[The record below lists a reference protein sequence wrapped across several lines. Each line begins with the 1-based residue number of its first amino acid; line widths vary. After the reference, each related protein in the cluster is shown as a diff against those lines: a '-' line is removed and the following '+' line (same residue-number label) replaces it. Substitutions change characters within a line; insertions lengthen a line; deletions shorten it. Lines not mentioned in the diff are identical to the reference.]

1 VVSVTSQQSQP
12 TRAAF
17 WRRALAFL
25 VDGAILAVLG
35 FVLLAV
41 ASQLLGPTLQVELSG
56 STARVEASAWRS
68 EVNAL
73 LLAALGGGYF
83 VWSWTR
89 SGSSPGQA
97 LMRITV
103 EIAEGG
109 PGSALSVRRAV
120 LRWALLG
127 PPLGLAAAASVNAPL
142 VFLGVSVTSAVWF
155 SALMLTTLF
164 SASGRGLHDRLAGS
178 TVAQRR
184 RA

>member
-17 WRRALAFL
+17 WRRVLAFL
-25 VDGAILAVLG
+25 VDGAMLAVLG

-41 ASQLLGPTLQVELSG
+41 ASQLLGPTLRIELSG
-56 STARVEASAWRS
+56 SAAHVEASAWRS

-103 EIAEGG
+103 EIADAG

-127 PPLGLAAAASVNAPL
+127 PPLGLAAAAAVNAPL
-142 VFLGVSVTSAVWF
+142 VFLGVTLTSAAWF
-155 SALMLTTLF
+155 TALVVTTLF

-178 TVAQRR
+178 TVVQRR